1 MIKTKLT
8 KLLGIDYPIIQ
19 SGMQWLA
26 VPQLASAVSNAG
38 GCGTINLTC
47 WPTLEEFADALDEMN
62 SLTSKPYIVN
72 ISLAPSQRTTDE
84 IIRAAIKLCG
94 EKHVAAI
101 ETSAESP
108 VPYME
113 DIRAAKLI
121 HIHKCPNYKVSL
133 SMERKGLDAV
143 YIAGYEAGGHP
154 SADGVGTF
162 VIARRCAADM
172 KIPVVACGGV
182 ADGHGLAAALCLG
195 ASGVAMGTRFVNTN
209 ECPIHHNHQQ
219 WIIDHTEKDT
229 VLAQRAVGSMMRITK
244 NNAAMLANEIE
255 DRGLR
260 MGLPAAEILKQ
271 QFPVISGDMTRRAF
285 ISGDVGSAT
294 FCTSMGM
301 GLVHDVKPVKA
312 VIDDMVKEAEE
323 TLDTCKAYFVD

>member
-1 MIKTKLT
+1 MKTKLT
-8 KLLGIDYPIIQ
+8 ELLGIEYPIVQ

-26 VPQLASAVSNAG
+26 VPQLAAAVSNAG
-38 GCGTINLTC
+38 GIGTINLTC

-108 VPYME
+108 VPYMA
-113 DIRAAKLI
+113 DIKAANLK
-121 HIHKCPNYKVSL
+121 HFHKCPNYKVSM
-133 SMERKGLDAV
+133 SMEKKGVDGV
-143 YIAGYEAGGHP
+143 IIAGYEAGGHP

-172 KIPVVACGGV
+172 KIPVIAAGGC
-182 ADGHGLAAALCLG
+182 ADGHGLAAALALG
-195 ASGVAMGTRFVNTN
+195 ASGVAMGTRFVNTT
-209 ECPIHHNHQQ
+209 ECPIHPNHQQ
-219 WIIDHTEKDT
+219 WVIDHTEKDT
-229 VLAQRAVGSMMRITK
+229 ILAQRAIGSMMRITK

-255 DRGLR
+255 DRGLA
-260 MGLPAAEILKQ
+260 MGKSAADILKE
-271 QFPVISGDMTRRAF
+271 QFPVISGNLTRLAF
-285 ISGDVGSAT
+285 KSGDVGSAT

-301 GLVHDVKPVKA
+301 GLIHDVKPVKELL
-312 VIDDMVKEAEE
+312 DGMVKEAEE
-323 TLDTCKAYFVD
+323 TIDSIKAMF

>member
-1 MIKTKLT
+1 MKTKLT
-8 KLLGIDYPIIQ
+8 ELLGIEYPIVQ

-26 VPQLASAVSNAG
+26 VPQLAAAVCNAG
-38 GCGTINLTC
+38 GIGTINVTC

-72 ISLAPSQRTTDE
+72 ISLAPTQRLDNEE
-84 IIRAAIKLCG
+84 IRKTIRLCG

-101 ETSAESP
+101 ETSADDPREFIA
-108 VPYME
+108 
-113 DIRAAKLI
+113 DIKGAGMR
-121 HIHKCPNYKVSL
+121 HFHKCPNYKVSM
-133 SMERKGLDAV
+133 SMERKGLDGV
-143 YIAGYEAGGHP
+143 IIAGYEVGGHP

-172 KIPVVACGGV
+172 KIPVIAAGGV
-182 ADGHGLAAALCLG
+182 ADGHGLAAALALG
-195 ASGVAMGTRFVNTN
+195 ASGVAMGTRFVCVD
-209 ECPIHHNHQQ
+209 ECPISHNHQQ

-229 VLAQRAVGSMMRITK
+229 VLAQRVVGSMMRITK

-255 DRGLR
+255 DRGLKA
-260 MGLPAAEILKQ
+260 GYTPEQILKE
-271 QFPVISGDMTRRAF
+271 QFPVISGSLTRAAF

-301 GLVHDVKPVKA
+301 GLIHDVKPVKEI
-312 VIDDMVKEAEE
+312 IDGMVKEAYE
-323 TLDTCKAYFVD
+323 TLSAMKDCYKD